1 METSD
6 AQLKLPGDP
15 LGALPLKGADGA
27 SINLWDQSLAGH
39 AVLLWF
45 SGPAPSGELRAALTR
60 ELAGLDALETIAYEV
75 TPDGAGPAAGM
86 PLKQAIDGGAAAQ
99 TLGAAVPGYAVLDT
113 PCWMRRGGWWEPTP
127 MTVWTKRSQPA
138 AISSDAACPMRSARK
153 HRC

>member
-1 METSD
+1 MKTSD

-86 PLKQAIDGGAAAQ
+86 PLKQAIDGG
-99 TLGAAVPGYAVLDT
+99 
-113 PCWMRRGGWWEPTP
+113 GWWEPTP